1 MLQNAIWYEIY
12 LWVSHILPTY
22 LAGLKA
28 NETTKKSEK
37 WKKYFPIIVCTP
49 KSEILLGGRI
59 FFAGWRELEEWF
71 WGFEPFSKLFQQ
83 LSVNTEHQLKSKLTW
98 SVWPKSMKL
107 KQKWRRKNDYNQKC
121 CFYWV
126 LTWKLF
132 LVGGGIKIWLEEFF

>member
-12 LWVSHILPTY
+12 LRVSHILPTY
-22 LAGLKA
+22 LVGLKA

-37 WKKYFPIIVCTP
+37 WKIFSNHSVHPQIRNFT
-49 KSEILLGGRI
+49 GRED

-107 KQKWRRKNDYNQKC
+107 KQKWRRRNDYNQKC